1 MFRGLA
7 IACIGMG
14 LCVAAARA
22 QEPAAMPLSPARS
35 TVQNLPLPAFT
46 MTRDVR
52 EVEVWFTAT
61 DGQGCSVD
69 DLSVGQVA
77 VSDDGRP
84 VGPLAYFSQGREFAV
99 RVLLLIDGSDS
110 MRRRFASARAAALA
124 VRASSTPKRAP
135 EVFYFVGRNVYC
147 ETGCAAPLRSH
158 VRPQGETPLF
168 DQLVAL
174 AGRMELPAR
183 QDVRNVVVLFSD
195 GEDNFSRSDLEG
207 VVQAFQQRNIAVYT
221 ISAHSRRLEFA
232 GDRVLRRLAEATGG
246 RAFFL
251 SRYEDAPPALA
262 QIQSELRTQYVLGFR
277 PQDALPWSYHRLSVV
292 ATGRPDVRVNARA
305 GYRVQP

>member
-7 IACIGMG
+7 MACIGMG
-14 LCVAAARA
+14 LCMGAASG
-22 QEPAAMPLSPARS
+22 QEPRVLALSHAHS
-35 TVQNLPLPAFT
+35 TVRIVPLPAFT
-46 MTRDVR
+46 ISRDVR

-61 DGQGCSVD
+61 DQQGCSVD

-77 VSDDGRP
+77 VIDDGHP
-84 VGPLAYFSQGREFAV
+84 VGPLAYFSQAREFTA
-99 RVLLLIDGSDS
+99 RILMLIDGSDS

-124 VRASSTPKRAP
+124 LRASSTPDRAP
-135 EVFYFVGRNVYC
+135 DVFYFVGRNVYC
-147 ETGCAAPLRSH
+147 EAGCAAPLRSD

-174 AGRMELPAR
+174 AQRMEAPAP

-195 GEDNFSRSDLEG
+195 GEDNSSRSDLEA

-221 ISAHSRRLEFA
+221 ITAHSRRLEFA
-232 GDRVLRRLAEATGG
+232 GDRVLRRLADATGG

-251 SRYEDAPPALA
+251 SRYEEAPPALA
-262 QIQSELRTQYVLGFR
+262 QIQAELRTQYVLAFR
-277 PQDALPWSYHRLSVV
+277 PPDALPWSYHRLSVV

-305 GYRVQP
+305 GYLVQP